1 MRGGIFYTAKR
12 YAKANNKHLK
22 DYDPT
27 KSSKFIS
34 QLDMNN
40 FYGWAMSS
48 YLPYVGFKSLKNAD
62 NSDVNS
68 VSKKSPIGYILNVDL
83 KYPDELHVLHNDYPL
98 PPEKLA
104 ITYDMLSDYCKKSA
118 DEYEIKELILNF
130 GHQQTNSYYS

>member
-1 MRGGIFYTAKR
+1 
-12 YAKANNKHLK
+12 
-22 DYDPT
+22 
-27 KSSKFIS
+27 
-34 QLDMNN
+34 MNN